1 MRREMIIF
9 AYKQTL
15 NQSLNSKTEAHSN
28 PLWSVDRRGAG
39 QYFLNNAMDLY
50 DVVSTVI
57 HEILDSVETH
67 GIVQNI
73 LLQLIYQIT
82 V

>member
-1 MRREMIIF
+1 MLHVEI
-9 AYKQTL
+9 
-15 NQSLNSKTEAHSN
+15 
-28 PLWSVDRRGAG
+28 PLWDEEDDGWMLKVEEE
-39 QYFLNNAMDLY
+39 YFLNNAMESY

-73 LLQLIYQIT
+73 LLQLISQIT